1 MQKKKLDIALYGRD
15 FGGEHAEHLQAL
27 LQILKDKSNIHIY
40 SPFLELLEQTQGND
54 TAGIFATRFA
64 STDEM
69 YKSTDCLL
77 SIGGD
82 GTFLEASQFAV
93 EHEIPILGI
102 NFGRL
107 GFLAQVPAEK
117 IEPAMNALFTKNY
130 TIEKR
135 SLISVSGCNE
145 PTAFKHSAVNEIA
158 ILRSHPTMLHTTVR
172 VDGKLLSSFWSDGI
186 IVSTPTGS
194 TAYSLSAGGP
204 VLTPDNRSLVI
215 TPIAPHNL
223 NIRPIVISDS
233 AEIAIKAE
241 TRKGNA
247 TLSMDNRVIEI
258 LSSTE
263 LIIKKSQNVLNFIKL
278 KNYNFFKTLQ
288 NKLNWGIDPR
298 N

>member
-1 MQKKKLDIALYGRD
+1 MQVKQLDIALYGRD
-15 FGGEHAEHLQAL
+15 FGGEHAEKLQTL
-27 LQILKDKSNIHIY
+27 LQILQEKSNIHIY
-40 SPFLELLEQTQGND
+40 TPFLESLEQTPDKQSAN
-54 TAGIFATRFA
+54 IFATRFT
-64 STDEM
+64 SIDDM
-69 YKSTDCLL
+69 HKSTDCLL

-93 EHEIPILGI
+93 AHKIPILGI

-117 IEPAMNALFTKNY
+117 IEPAMNDLFAKNY

-135 SLISVSGCNE
+135 SLISVSEIND
-145 PTAFKHSAVNEIA
+145 PTAFNHSAVNEIA
-158 ILRSHPTMLHTTVR
+158 ILRSNPTMLNTTVWG
-172 VDGKLLSSFWSDGI
+172 DGELLSSFWSDGVI
-186 IVSTPTGS
+186 ISTPTGS
-194 TAYSLSAGGP
+194 TAYSLSSGGP

-233 AEIAIKAE
+233 AEIAIKTE

-247 TLSMDNRVIEI
+247 TLSMDNRMIEI
-258 LSSTE
+258 LSGTE

-288 NKLNWGIDPR
+288 NKLNWGIDLR